1 MGKPGK
7 SVLTAESGTE
17 KGARASDTGTV
28 RPVQPP
34 ATRAERWSVRR
45 LLDVI
50 GQPSVTLV
58 LWDGSEFPPQ
68 RVTSVADIIIRDR
81 RALRRLLVNPEYEF
95 GEMYC
100 SGRIEVVGGLCDCL
114 EAIYRA
120 LRADK
125 NKGRLRE
132 RLAKKLAKK
141 PPNSAARARENI
153 HHHYDIGN
161 DFYRL

>member
-68 RVTSVADIIIRDR
+68 RATSVADIIIRDR

-95 GEMYC
+95 GEIVLQRTDR
-100 SGRIEVVGGLCDCL
+100 GRGWPVRLPGSDLPGSQ
-114 EAIYRA
+114 
-120 LRADK
+120 
-125 NKGRLRE
+125 GR
-132 RLAKKLAKK
+132 
-141 PPNSAARARENI
+141 
-153 HHHYDIGN
+153 
-161 DFYRL
+161 